1 MKWNDYKDLTVQLQ
15 VSPTAKIIHSGVH
28 PGNPQLLAIN
38 GASMPVSSA
47 AAAGA
52 ITNHLTQTWQQK
64 RVSIKTLEGEFSVT
78 MWASAADDEGKLR
91 IPGGSCAPKLKF
103 SKISSQISIDVPKPS

>member
-28 PGNPQLLAIN
+28 PGHPQLLAIN

-91 IPGGSCAPKLKF
+91 LREAKLFLRPKTQIF
-103 SKISSQISIDVPKPS
+103 QDRFPSKTQ